1 MPLAMILGKL
11 SVVSSYIKRN
21 IDELM
26 ILAAM
31 AKIQYDSNPDFTPV
45 DLQVIQALIRSTS
58 DLSDDSS
65 ISQIKDYVTNYEGE
79 SLDGLVNNVK
89 GILHEIQFIEFENS
103 DGDSVFASIFGN
115 TNHPGF
121 DVRIMDA
128 ETKEYMDLQLK
139 ATDNESYVMD
149 WMEKYDGT
157 ILVTEELAQKIGL
170 PSSGISNEQLKI
182 DVDTFVDK
190 MLQADIAFWDYVP
203 LLGSIS
209 VAIIV
214 YELWKRYKNQEIT
227 KEQFQAL
234 TLMATG
240 SKFAMYAIVAILFSI
255 PVVSTVTVVA
265 ILLKVID
272 DFSIKREKKIN
283 NVELDG
289 FKRLVLQG

>member
-1 MPLAMILGKL
+1 MILGRL
-11 SVVSSYIKRN
+11 SVVNSHIKRN

-26 ILAAM
+26 ILATM
-31 AKIQYDSNPDFTPV
+31 AKIQYDNNPDLTSV
-45 DLQVIQALIRSTS
+45 DLQVIQALERSTN
-58 DLSDDSS
+58 DLSENSN
-65 ISQIKDYVTNYEGE
+65 ITEIKDYLSNYEGE

-89 GILHEIQFIEFENS
+89 GILHEIQFVEFENN
-103 DGDSVFASIFGN
+103 DGDSILASIFSD
-115 TNHPGF
+115 TNHAVF
-121 DVRIMDA
+121 DVRVMNA
-128 ETKEYMDLQLK
+128 ETKEYEDLQLK

-149 WMEKYDGT
+149 WMEKNDGT
-157 ILVTEELAQKIGL
+157 ILVTEELAQKMGL

-190 MLQADIAFWDYVP
+190 MLQADDTFLDYVP

-227 KEQFQAL
+227 KEQFQTL

-240 SKFAMYAIVAILFSI
+240 SKFAMYAIMAILFST
-255 PVVSTVTVVA
+255 PVVSTITIVA

-272 DFSIKREKKIN
+272 DFSIKRDRKVN
-283 NVELDG
+283 NIELDG
-289 FKRLVLQG
+289 FKRVALQT